1 MNISI
6 IENHIPNTNF
16 PKLNLSGDT
25 QDQKILNILAID
37 GSYNLL
43 RDFNHIQS
51 INRIPKTSRGLYGKK
66 PGDENFSISS
76 HISFLQKLKK
86 TKGAINQYLYKCRD
100 ILKIDIQEYIK
111 KLKDV
116 YYYDIFSLLSN

>member
-6 IENHIPNTNF
+6 IENYISNTNF
-16 PKLNLSGDT
+16 SKLNLSGDT
-25 QDQKILNILAID
+25 QDQKILNILASD

-43 RDFNHIQS
+43 RDFNHYQP

-76 HISFLQKLKK
+76 HISFLQKLKL
-86 TKGAINQYLYKCRD
+86 TKGEIKKYLYKYRYVLLLD
-100 ILKIDIQEYIK
+100 VQKYIK
-111 KLKDV
+111 TLKND
-116 YYYDIFSLLSN
+116 YYYDILL

>member
-6 IENHIPNTNF
+6 IENYISNTNF
-16 PKLNLSGDT
+16 SKLNLSGDT
-25 QDQKILNILAID
+25 RDQKILNILASD

-43 RDFNHIQS
+43 RDFNDCQPI

-76 HISFLQKLKK
+76 HISFLQKLKL
-86 TKGAINQYLYKCRD
+86 TKGEIDKYLYKYRYV
-100 ILKIDIQEYIK
+100 LKLDVQKYIK
-111 KLKDV
+111 TLKND
-116 YYYDIFSLLSN
+116 YYYDVLLEL

>member
-6 IENHIPNTNF
+6 IENYISNTNF
-16 PKLNLSGDT
+16 SKLNLSGDT
-25 QDQKILNILAID
+25 QDQKILNILASD

-43 RDFNHIQS
+43 RDFNDCQP

-76 HISFLQKLKK
+76 HISFLEKLKL
-86 TKGAINQYLYKCRD
+86 TEGEINKYLYNYRYV
-100 ILKIDIQEYIK
+100 LKLDVQKYIK
-111 KLKDV
+111 RLKND
-116 YYYDIFSLLSN
+116 YYYDLLFEL

>member
-6 IENHIPNTNF
+6 IENYIYNTNF
-16 PKLNLSGDT
+16 SKLNLSGDT
-25 QDQKILNILAID
+25 QDHKILNIIASD

-43 RDFNHIQS
+43 KDFNDYQP

-76 HISFLQKLKK
+76 HISFLQNL
-86 TKGAINQYLYKCRD
+86 TDCEINQYLDKYRD
-100 ILKIDIQEYIK
+100 VLKLDLQKYIK
-111 KLKDV
+111 TLKND
-116 YYYDIFSLLSN
+116 YYYDILLQL